1 MKKNYF
7 VLLVASLFLVKG
19 IAQQV
24 EQQQRSLVTKRTA
37 DWCPNCG
44 TWGWTYFVDAI
55 EQNGDKAVYI
65 AAHYD
70 GNLADD
76 AANDITENFGGGYQP
91 RFFFNQTDQ
100 SVNSG
105 NVNAKLS
112 ALKTAINNAYEQ
124 APIAN
129 SGFEPFYLNGEIRVN
144 AKVKFFQAAQGEFY
158 LGIYLLEDNVTAYQA
173 SIGNNAVH
181 KRLFRKSFT
190 PETFGKLITNGS
202 VNAGQ
207 EFDLDF
213 ALPNGNP
220 ANFDYEVVGI
230 IWKKEGSKFVPVNVW
245 STDDISLVSGVSII
259 EPTNE
264 VLVVP
269 TVTTNAAR
277 IIVQSIEDQPVATV
291 DVLDVNGRIV
301 ATLHDGFLKK
311 KFSDFEVDRNLVGQS
326 GLYFVRLT
334 TPSFILVEKVV
345 FQ

>member
-24 EQQQRSLVTKRTA
+24 EQQQRSLITKRTA

-55 EQNGDKAVYI
+55 EQNGDKAVYM

-91 RFFFNQTDQ
+91 RFFFNQSDQ

-112 ALKTAINNAYEQ
+112 ALKTLVDAAYLQ

-144 AKVKFFQAAQGEFY
+144 AKVKFFQAAEGEFY
-158 LGIYLLEDNVTAYQA
+158 LGVYLLEDNVTAYQA

-190 PETFGKLITNGS
+190 AETFGKPITNGS
-202 VNAGQ
+202 VTAGQ

-230 IWKKEGSKFVPVNVW
+230 IWKKEGDQYLPVNVW

-259 EPTNE
+259 EPANE

-269 TVTTNAAR
+269 TVTINVAR

-291 DVLDVNGRIV
+291 DVMDVNGRIV

-311 KFSDFEVDRNLVGQS
+311 RYADFELDRNLVGQS
-326 GLYFVRLT
+326 GLYFVRVT
-334 TPSFILVEKVV
+334 TPTFVLIEKVV